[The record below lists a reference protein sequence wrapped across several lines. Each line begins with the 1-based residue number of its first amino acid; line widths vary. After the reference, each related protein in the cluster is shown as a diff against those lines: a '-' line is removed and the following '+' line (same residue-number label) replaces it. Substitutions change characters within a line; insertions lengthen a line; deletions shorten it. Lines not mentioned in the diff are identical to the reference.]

1 MSEEFTENEL
11 ATINEILKMQAG
23 ASMTPEEDFGNRML
37 TAEGEA
43 MTPEEK
49 EFLARILGLNS
60 GAELSPEEIRQGK
73 QQFFEMPGDP
83 PEVLQDKAL
92 LRQMM
97 LENSGAAMSPEEMP
111 PVQPQNFGEPPKQGA
126 LPMAPDMS
134 TEQGKAA
141 YLQQAIDNI
150 KSRTF
155 GQTGS
160 QRLANLATG
169 ALPKQAGSAMTP
181 EEMQQLRMM
190 KG

>member
-60 GAELSPEEIRQGK
+60 GA
-73 QQFFEMPGDP
+73 
-83 PEVLQDKAL
+83 
-92 LRQMM
+92 
-97 LENSGAAMSPEEMP
+97 AMSPEEMP
-111 PVQPQNFGEPPKQGA
+111 PVQPQNFGELPKQGA

-141 YLQQAIDNI
+141 YLQQAINNI